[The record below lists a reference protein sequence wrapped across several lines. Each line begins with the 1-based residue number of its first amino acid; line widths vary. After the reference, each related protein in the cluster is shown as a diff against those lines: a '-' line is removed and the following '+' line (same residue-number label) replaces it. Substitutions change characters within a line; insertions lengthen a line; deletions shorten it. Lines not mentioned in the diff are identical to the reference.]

1 MDEFKGNV
9 GVIDLTADIVSAYVA
24 NNKLNAAELPALITS
39 TYAALNGVGAP
50 EAEPEANDQLKTKA
64 EIKKSIGG
72 SHLISF
78 LDGKPYRSLKRHL
91 TANGHTVAEY
101 KARFGLPDDYP
112 MTAPEYSAQRSALAK
127 QLGLGASVRKP
138 QAETKPP
145 ARTRAKPKK

>member
-1 MDEFKGNV
+1 MNELKGYV

-24 NNKLNAAELPALITS
+24 NNKLDATQVAALITS
-39 TYAALNGVGAP
+39 TYAALNTVGTP
-50 EAEPEANDQLKTKA
+50 EAEPEPNDQLKTKA

-91 TANGHTVAEY
+91 TANGHSIAEY

-127 QLGLGASVRKP
+127 QLGLGAGGRKP
-138 QAETKPP
+138 KAEGKPT
-145 ARTRAKPKK
+145 AKARAKPKK

>member
-1 MDEFKGNV
+1 MDEFKGYV

-24 NNKLNAAELPALITS
+24 NNKLNAAELPALIAS

-50 EAEPEANDQLKTKA
+50 EAEPETNDQLKTKA

-91 TANGHTVAEY
+91 TANGHTIAEY

-112 MTAPEYSAQRSALAK
+112 MTAPDYSAQRSALAK
-127 QLGLGASVRKP
+127 QLGLGAGGRKP
-138 QAETKPP
+138 KAEVKPT
-145 ARTRAKPKK
+145 AKARAKPKK

>member
-1 MDEFKGNV
+1 MDEFKGYV

-50 EAEPEANDQLKTKA
+50 QAEPETNDQLKTKA

-127 QLGLGASVRKP
+127 QLGLGAGGRKP
-138 QAETKPP
+138 KAEAKPT
-145 ARTRAKPKK
+145 AKVRAKPKK